1 MFKSV
6 LDFLDKVEE
15 DSLVKRIN
23 KEPIAAK
30 YWFNLGGAILCTV
43 GMILIIIFIMLS
55 NRTQPLKPTYA
66 YTDKELISIITL
78 PYPTQS
84 MKNVQAWLVDAIMAS
99 YSFSFSK
106 YREQVA
112 GAEYYFTPAGYKT
125 YLQSLELNKMEESVV
140 LNNLQISIVPTK
152 DPVWING
159 GAFGAGEFWRFRV
172 PVLVSYYG
180 GKEVINEKYMVET
193 LIIRVPSHE
202 NHRGLGIAE
211 FNMLPQ

>member
-6 LDFLDKVEE
+6 LDFLDNVKE
-15 DSLVKRIN
+15 DSLLKRIN
-23 KEPIAAK
+23 KEPIAPK
-30 YWFNLGGAILCTV
+30 YWFNLGGAIACTV
-43 GMILIIIFIMLS
+43 GMVVIIVFIMLS
-55 NRTQPLKPTYA
+55 NRNPPLKPTFA
-66 YTDKELISIITL
+66 YTDKELIPIITL

-112 GAEYYFTPAGYKT
+112 GAEYYFTPAGYQT
-125 YLQSLELNKMEESVV
+125 YLQSLALNKMEESVV
-140 LNNLQISIVPTK
+140 LNSLQISIVPTK

-159 GAFGAGEFWRFRV
+159 GAFGQGEFWRFRV

-180 GKEVINEKYMVET
+180 GKEVVNEKYMVET